1 MSILRFHELS
11 RVINARVTRESYIKS
26 RENDFLVM
34 LISRRVVYQIA
45 YVTRHWKGRVIF
57 YRLIHIL
64 LKFINYRSSYT
75 VSKIAEIDENRQK
88 LYFRVH
94 LTKRILHV

>member
-1 MSILRFHELS
+1 M
-11 RVINARVTRESYIKS
+11 INARVTRESYIES

-34 LISRRVVYQIA
+34 IISRRVMAQIA
-45 YVTRHWKGRVIF
+45 YMTRRWKGRIFF
-57 YRLIHIL
+57 YRLSHIL
-64 LKFINYRSSYT
+64 LGVESIKYRSSYT
-75 VSKIAEIDENRQK
+75 VSKIVKIDENRQK

>member
-1 MSILRFHELS
+1 M
-11 RVINARVTRESYIKS
+11 INARVTHESYIES

-34 LISRRVVYQIA
+34 LISRRVMSQIA
-45 YVTRHWKGRVIF
+45 YMTGHWKGRVIF

-64 LKFINYRSSYT
+64 LEFINYRSSYT
-75 VSKIAEIDENRQK
+75 VSKIAKIDENRQK

-94 LTKRILHV
+94 LMKRILHV